1 MQPFNS
7 LNKELLALR
16 KQTGEICRLFNKSPS
31 KGNLKR
37 IKELFAQCGEG
48 VIIESGFHCDY
59 GNQIAIGDRSF
70 ININCTVLDAPISE
84 GAISIGDDCLIGPNV
99 QLLTVSH
106 AVNPTQRLNKENFAA
121 PITIGNNVWIGAG
134 AIILAGVCIG
144 DNSIIGAGSVVTK
157 NVEADTVVAGNPARE
172 IRTLYLPYKDVRRA
186 LSAGFVI
193 LNPRYGGGGDCANN
207 I

>member
-1 MQPFNS
+1 MQSFNS
-7 LNKELLALR
+7 LDKTLLALR

-59 GNQIAIGDRSF
+59 GNQITIGDRSF

-84 GAISIGDDCLIGPNV
+84 GAISIGQDCLIGPNV
-99 QLLTVSH
+99 QLLAVSH

-121 PITIGNNVWIGAG
+121 PIIIGNNVWIGAG
-134 AIILAGVCIG
+134 AIILAGVSIG
-144 DNSIIGAGSVVTK
+144 DNSVIGAGSVVTK
-157 NVEADTVVAGNPARE
+157 SIASNTVVAGNPA
-172 IRTLYLPYKDVRRA
+172 IKLKD
-186 LSAGFVI
+186 I
-193 LNPRYGGGGDCANN
+193 
-207 I
+207 